1 MPEGRRRKRKA
12 VTFSGTDKN
21 VQQGDEK
28 KEERYV
34 PRFST
39 KRARVAPSRSRK
51 ACPVEDETV
60 LPVNGSEE
68 RVAEK
73 QEDSSMIACTEVQQV
88 LDDRLMYA
96 VY

>member
-12 VTFSGTDKN
+12 VTFSSTDKD
-21 VQQGDEK
+21 VPQGDEK

-34 PRFST
+34 PRFPT
-39 KRARVAPSRSRK
+39 KRARVAPSTRSRTTG
-51 ACPVEDETV
+51 PMEDETA

-73 QEDSSMIACTEVQQV
+73 QEESSMITCTVVQQV
-88 LDDRLMYA
+88 MY
-96 VY
+96 VEN